1 MYFYHKPFLTA
12 VCLVGLCGCTTLQ
25 VGFLGFGPRGDKKEY
40 AEARDLFND
49 GRYGEAQTKLQ
60 DYIYKT
66 KNVKRREARAY
77 RLLGQSYENLG
88 RLDKALE
95 TYQEALEF
103 HPENVPLL
111 LSAADLYKRTNL
123 NEQSAALY
131 NRALRAEPDN
141 LQALAGMA
149 ENYIRMGFYSKA
161 RMYYEQYFKLDPS
174 AHSQNRA
181 RYAYT
186 FLQQRDYPNAFIN
199 ITMALSENDHNPDFW
214 FLSARA
220 NRGLGH
226 YYEAMEDL
234 DIALFLAPARRDLL
248 GTKALWLYQEER
260 FEESLAVASAILDKY
275 PGNDLG
281 LFIRYLNLNAQ
292 GRTKEA
298 QNALSYIKDAD
309 GNQFI
314 YRVAQTLQK
323 DSSVK

>member
-1 MYFYHKPFLTA
+1 MYSYHKPFFII
-12 VCLVGLCGCTTLQ
+12 VCLLGLYGCTALQ
-25 VGFLGFGPRGDKKEY
+25 VGFLGFGPRGDKQEY
-40 AEARDLFND
+40 VEARDLFND
-49 GRYGEAQTKLQ
+49 GRYQEAQTNLQ
-60 DYIYKT
+60 EYIYKT

-88 RLDKALE
+88 QLAKALE

-103 HPENVPLL
+103 HPQNVPLL

-131 NRALRAEPDN
+131 NRALLAEPDN
-141 LQALAGMA
+141 LQALAGLA

-161 RMYYEQYFKLDPS
+161 RMYYDQYFKLDPS

-186 FLQQRDYPNAFIN
+186 FLQQRDYANAFIN

-220 NRGLGH
+220 NRGLGN
-226 YYEAMEDL
+226 YYEAMQDL

-260 FEESLAVASAILDKY
+260 FEESLAAAEEILAKY

-281 LFIRYLNLNAQ
+281 LFIRYLNLKNL
-292 GRTKEA
+292 GRSQEA
-298 QNALSYIKDAD
+298 QNALSRIKNAD

-314 YRVAQTLQK
+314 YRVAQALQPK
-323 DSSVK
+323 